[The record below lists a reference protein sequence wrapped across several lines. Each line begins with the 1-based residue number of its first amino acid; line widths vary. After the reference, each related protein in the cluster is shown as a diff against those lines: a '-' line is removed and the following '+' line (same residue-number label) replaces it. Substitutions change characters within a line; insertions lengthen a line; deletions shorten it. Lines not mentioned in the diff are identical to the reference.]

1 MTVPPAN
8 RADILVVGA
17 GPVGLAAA
25 IFLDGLGYG
34 VITVA
39 PDRVASDERTSALL
53 AGSIAF
59 LERIGVWPRI
69 VAAAAPMRSL
79 RIVDATRR
87 LIRAPEVLFHAAEI
101 GLDAFGYN
109 IPNSALVGA
118 LEAEF
123 AARNLRRSSAAVER
137 TRQDDGEVAAEI
149 SDGAEIGARLIVAA
163 DGRRSRIRD
172 SVGIPVS
179 EWRYDQA
186 ALVVNLRH
194 ARGHEDTSTEF
205 HTETGPFTLVPLP
218 GNRSSLVWV
227 DRPAESRRR
236 TTIDEAALAAE
247 IEVRS
252 ASILGAITIDGPRQV
267 FPLSGMNAARF
278 AAGRAALVG
287 EAAHLFPPI
296 GAQGLNLGYRDVADL
311 GRVLAPRVGDPGAP
325 ESLAPYDTQRT
336 SDLLTRPTAVAA
348 RKSLSLSPIRKL
360 PLVSTGHA
368 FIKSSSMPGFGLR
381 HSESCRYA
389 GSGASGWN
397 GQYRTSSI
405 CAPRLSSCSRI
416 H

>member
-311 GRVLAPRVGDPGAP
+311 GRVLAPRVGAPGAP
-325 ESLAPYDTQRT
+325 ARRAADDRLRR
-336 SDLLTRPTAVAA
+336 SDVVTPTPAVAA
-348 RKSLSLSPIRKL
+348 LNRTLLTGFL
-360 PLVSTGHA
+360 PVQ
-368 FIKSSSMPGFGLR
+368 GLR
-381 HSESCRYA
+381 GLGLFLLDRVPA
-389 GSGASGWN
+389 LRRALMRQGVA
-397 GQYRTSSI
+397 
-405 CAPRLSSCSRI
+405 AA
-416 H
+416 

>member
-1 MTVPPAN
+1 MTVAVAN
-8 RADILVVGA
+8 KADILVVGA

-25 IFLDGLGYG
+25 ILLDDLGYR
-34 VITVA
+34 VVTIA
-39 PDRVASDERTSALL
+39 PDRIATDERTSALL

-59 LERIGVWPRI
+59 LERIGVWPRM
-69 VAAAAPMRSL
+69 VVAAAPMRSL

-109 IPNSALVGA
+109 IPNSALVAA
-118 LEAEF
+118 LETEF
-123 AARNLRRSSAAVER
+123 AARNLQRLSAAVER
-137 TRQDDGEVAAEI
+137 TRQADGEAVAEV
-149 SDGAEIGARLIVAA
+149 SDGAEISARLIVAA
-163 DGRRSRIRD
+163 DGRRSRVRD

-194 ARGHEDTSTEF
+194 VREHEDTSTEF

-252 ASILGAITIDGPRQV
+252 ASILGAVTIDGPRQV
-267 FPLSGMNAARF
+267 FPLSGMNATRF
-278 AAGRAALVG
+278 AASRTVLVG

-311 GRVLAPRVGDPGAP
+311 GRVLAPRVGDPGAADR
-325 ESLAPYDTQRT
+325 LAAYDRARRSDVFTRT
-336 SDLLTRPTAVAA
+336 TAVDALNRTLLTGFLPMQGLRGLGLFLLDRVPALRRALMRQGVAA
-348 RKSLSLSPIRKL
+348 
-360 PLVSTGHA
+360 A
-368 FIKSSSMPGFGLR
+368 
-381 HSESCRYA
+381 
-389 GSGASGWN
+389 
-397 GQYRTSSI
+397 
-405 CAPRLSSCSRI
+405 
-416 H
+416 

>member
-325 ESLAPYDTQRT
+325 GRQAADDRLRRSDVVTRT
-336 SDLLTRPTAVAA
+336 PAVAA
-348 RKSLSLSPIRKL
+348 LNRTLLTGFL
-360 PLVSTGHA
+360 PVQ
-368 FIKSSSMPGFGLR
+368 GLR
-381 HSESCRYA
+381 GLGLFLLDRVPA
-389 GSGASGWN
+389 LRRALMRQGVA
-397 GQYRTSSI
+397 
-405 CAPRLSSCSRI
+405 AA
-416 H
+416 